1 MVLTK
6 LRFVITLT
14 NNYFLP
20 TLDPV
25 SAFFWCKSMKTNLPV
40 TQREVPFPTNTYLV
54 SRTDLKGVITYV
66 NEAFEEISGFSRN
79 ELLGQSHNIVRHPDM
94 PPQAFA
100 DLWHTVKSGL
110 PWRGLVKNRC
120 KNGDHYWVEALV
132 VPVKQNGQTTGYM
145 SVRTPV
151 SAGRIQEAEAR
162 YTRLKASGAPLHTA
176 RDGWFGRLS
185 LRARLWA
192 MLATLML
199 MLLIGSFIGLGG
211 ISQVNKELKYL
222 YQNELTPSN
231 KINRIMLLLGDNRS
245 QVMLGLQHDPGSPN
259 SKLHDHPLALHIDN
273 TLKNRQEINALLEEL
288 KGIPMSTEQRT
299 LFDQFGASR
308 ERISKEG
315 VTPAR
320 EALAAGQY
328 LKANEILLLQINP
341 LYAQMQKNGDAL
353 IQALARAATQRY
365 DDAEAG
371 YTQVLILAVGG
382 TLGALLLATLGGYL
396 LIQAI
401 VIPLRKAL
409 SHFEQIAEG
418 KLTEDIDVSGRDE
431 TGILLCNLGAMQA
444 HLKAMMDE
452 ISAVSRDIESR
463 SRQLEGHMGQ
473 VAEQSM
479 QQQDA
484 VQSVAAATEEFSQ
497 SVAEVANNAEETA
510 TAARN
515 SQDLVEDSNGKINQ
529 SMVATSKVVES
540 VQASS
545 STIHELSDSIQ
556 KIGDITRVIQEIA
569 SQTNLLALNA
579 AIEAA
584 RAGEQGRGFA
594 VVADEVRKLAERT
607 TSSTTDIAT
616 MVNEIQAVTQTAVTG
631 MEQAAQEVDTGVGML
646 RESVSGL
653 EGITSASQQ
662 VSGMAQQISDAA
674 QQQNIASQEVASNME
689 HITDLIEQNTS
700 SAHEAKAA
708 ADELLQTAGRLDT
721 LIARFQL
728 YKR

>member
-94 PPQAFA
+94 PPQAFT
-100 DLWHTVKSGL
+100 DLWNTVKSGL

-584 RAGEQGRGFA
+584 RAGESGRGFA

-607 TSSTTDIAT
+607 AKATGEITGMVVSIQNGTEKAVAT
-616 MVNEIQAVTQTAVTG
+616 MQDGVTRVQDGVVLAGQAGNAMNQIHAGATQVVGAVADIS
-631 MEQAAQEVDTGVGML
+631 AAL
-646 RESVSGL
+646 REQGAASTEIARNVERIAQMAEQNSAAVRDTANTAHRL
-653 EGITSASQQ
+653 EGL
-662 VSGMAQQISDAA
+662 AQQLRA
-674 QQQNIASQEVASNME
+674 EVS
-689 HITDLIEQNTS
+689 H
-700 SAHEAKAA
+700 
-708 ADELLQTAGRLDT
+708 
-721 LIARFQL
+721 FQI
-728 YKR
+728 

>member
-6 LRFVITLT
+6 LRFVITLM
-14 NNYFLP
+14 NYYFLP
-20 TLDPV
+20 TPGPV
-25 SAFFWCKSMKTNLPV
+25 SAFFWCNSMKTNLPV
-40 TQREVPFPTNTYLV
+40 TQREVPFPASTYLV

-66 NEAFEEISGFSRN
+66 NDAFEEISGFSRT

-151 SAGRIQEAEAR
+151 SAGRIQEAEAL
-162 YTRLKASGAPLHTA
+162 YARLKASGAPLHTA
-176 RDGWFGRLS
+176 RGGWFGRLS

-192 MLATLML
+192 MLATLMV

-222 YQNELTPSN
+222 YQHELTPSN
-231 KINRIMLLLGDNRS
+231 KINRIMFLLGDNRS
-245 QVMLGLQHDPGSPN
+245 QVMLGLQHDPGNPN

-273 TLKNRQEINALLEEL
+273 TLKNRQEINSLLDEL
-288 KGIPMSTEQRT
+288 KGIPMSAEQQA
-299 LFDQFGASR
+299 LFDKFGASR
-308 ERISKEG
+308 ERFSKEG
-315 VTPAR
+315 VNLAR

-341 LYAQMQKNGDAL
+341 LYAQMQKDGDAL
-353 IQALARAATQRY
+353 IQSLARAATQRY
-365 DDAEAG
+365 DDAETS
-371 YTQVLILAVGG
+371 YTRVLTLAVAG

-401 VIPLRKAL
+401 VVPLRKAL
-409 SHFEQIAEG
+409 NHFEQIAEG

-463 SRQLEGHMGQ
+463 SRQLEGHMAQ

-497 SVAEVANNAEETA
+497 SVAEVASNAEETA

-607 TSSTTDIAT
+607 TSSTTDIST

-700 SAHEAKAA
+700 SAREAKSA